1 MKIKLGSYY
10 EGGNRMKIYKLT
22 CFEATGEKIIDEA
35 IEAKNDIEAKN
46 KTEVLLKE
54 KKLYNKTHRLVTPD
68 GNLILF
74 KA

>member
-1 MKIKLGSYY
+1 
-10 EGGNRMKIYKLT
+10 MKIYKLT

-35 IEAKNDIEAKN
+35 IEAKNDMEAKN
-46 KTEVLLKE
+46 KAEFLLNEKE
-54 KKLYNKTHRLVTPD
+54 INNKTHRLVSPD